1 MSQYIIVLSLFEIQK
16 TIELLK
22 DGQYQGHN
30 HKAINVF
37 TFVIEV
43 SFWYQ
48 NLMLSAI
55 FLLYLVLTSLTVC
68 MCQELTPYIY
78 QSINLNL

>member
-30 HKAINVF
+30 HKAIEF
-37 TFVIEV
+37 EV

-48 NLMLSAI
+48 NLICHFFALSRA
-55 FLLYLVLTSLTVC
+55 
-68 MCQELTPYIY
+68 
-78 QSINLNL
+78 N